1 MIRLTRF
8 RPLLTLAAFVLCISP
23 GSALAAGGGG
33 GGGGGGAGMGAG
45 SGGGYQRPART
56 PEMLAEKE
64 YNRGLKKRE
73 SALKREAKASKASSE
88 KKRDKELKKAAKDWT
103 AAAKYYRAAIKKLPK
118 YHQAHTSLGY
128 ALRKLG
134 QYDKSVTSYDLA
146 LKIRPGFPEALEYR
160 AEAYLALGRL
170 EDASRSYMR
179 LMSIDR
185 EKAGMLMS
193 AMKVWLETP
202 ETTGTDGTSISLES
216 VDWFRGWVEER
227 EKRNARTTE
236 VSSAGANW

>member
-1 MIRLTRF
+1 MTRLTRF
-8 RPLLTLAAFVLCISP
+8 RSLLTLAAFALCISP

-33 GGGGGGAGMGAG
+33 GGGGGGGAGM
-45 SGGGYQRPART
+45 GGGYQRPART

-64 YNRGLKKRE
+64 FKRGLSKRE

-88 KKRDKELKKAAKDWT
+88 KKRDKELKKAAKDWK

-118 YHQAHTSLGY
+118 YYQAHTSLGY
-128 ALRKLG
+128 ALRKLD
-134 QYDKSVTSYDLA
+134 QYSKSVASYDLA
-146 LKIRPGFPEALEYR
+146 LKLRPGFPEALEYR

-179 LMSIDR
+179 LMAIDR

-193 AMKVWLETP
+193 AMKDWLETP
-202 ETTGTDGTSISLES
+202 ETTAADGKSISPES
-216 VDWFRGWVEER
+216 VDWFRGWVAER
-227 EKRNARTTE
+227 EKRDARTAE
-236 VSSAGANW
+236 ISSAGASW